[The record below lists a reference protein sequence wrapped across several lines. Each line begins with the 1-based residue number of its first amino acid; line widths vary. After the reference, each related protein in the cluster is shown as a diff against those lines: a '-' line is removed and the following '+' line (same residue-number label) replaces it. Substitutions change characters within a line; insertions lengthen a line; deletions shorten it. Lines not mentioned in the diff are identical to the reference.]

1 MASSANP
8 PEYAERKVAI
18 PATEKEARVNPAATA
33 ELHAR
38 ACSHLRHLQ
47 YTWEV
52 ESDTYIGQEGAE
64 VV

>member
-8 PEYAERKVAI
+8 PEYAERKGAV
-18 PATEKEARVNPAATA
+18 PATEKKARVNPAATA

-38 ACSHLRHLQ
+38 TCSPSRHDQ